1 MGRSNGST
9 NRTQVREQA
18 SKRARHQR
26 MTAEVDLMVRFSASR
41 DRDRQ
46 EIGR

>member
-1 MGRSNGST
+1 
-9 NRTQVREQA
+9 
-18 SKRARHQR
+18 
-26 MTAEVDLMVRFSASR
+26 MTAEVDLMVRFNASR

>member
-1 MGRSNGST
+1 MGRNNGST
-9 NRTQVREQA
+9 NRSGTREQS

-26 MTAEVDLMVRFSASR
+26 MTAEVDLMVRFNASR